1 MLQYL
6 IERLNNLDSK
16 LKIKN
21 NQKNYNLILKIL
33 VLYYYL
39 NKKSYEMFIFMVN
52 YLYMFNIINPY
63 I

>member
-39 NKKSYEMFIFMVN
+39 NKKSYEIFIFMVN
-52 YLYMFNIINPY
+52 YLYMFNIINSY
-63 I
+63 M